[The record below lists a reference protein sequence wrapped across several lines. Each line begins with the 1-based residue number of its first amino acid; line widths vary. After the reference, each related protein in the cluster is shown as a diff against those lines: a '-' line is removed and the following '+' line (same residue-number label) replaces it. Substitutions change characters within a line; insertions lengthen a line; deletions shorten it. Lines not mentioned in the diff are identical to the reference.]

1 MCGDGEQADYLKRL
15 AKELNV
21 EDRVIFAGFRDDVF
35 EILKSS
41 DAYMLISYREGLSRS
56 LMEAMATGLPCIAS
70 KIRGNVDLI
79 EDGVGGYLVDPDDV
93 DEIAIAINKIAQDVI
108 LRTKMGEINLKN
120 VKVCS
125 IENIKRQ
132 MKKIYEEVLTNGK
145 QS

>member
-1 MCGDGEQADYLKRL
+1 KD
-15 AKELNV
+15 
-21 EDRVIFAGFRDDVF
+21 IIP
-35 EILKSS
+35 ILKSS
-41 DAYMLISYREGLSRS
+41 DAYILISYREGLSRS
-56 LMEAMATGLPCIAS
+56 LMEAMAAGLPCIAS

-132 MKKIYEEVLTNGK
+132 MKKIYEEVL
-145 QS
+145 